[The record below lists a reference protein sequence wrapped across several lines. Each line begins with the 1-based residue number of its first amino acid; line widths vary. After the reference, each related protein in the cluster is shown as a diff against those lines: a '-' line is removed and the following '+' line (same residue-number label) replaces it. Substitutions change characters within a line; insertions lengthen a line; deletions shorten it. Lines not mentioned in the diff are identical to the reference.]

1 MGRLL
6 SRLLGRK
13 EAPLEARSALYSPP
27 GYAEVFGIQ
36 PAASGAHVSPY
47 LAENLSTVLAC
58 VNVISSTMASFT
70 ARTYRVTA
78 TGREELANHPVAR
91 LTRRP
96 NPDQTWPDWMEWT
109 LAQVLLHGNAISTIE
124 HDSAGRPVALQ
135 PIPWGTV
142 QVYRLPS
149 GRLAYDVVQGTG
161 GVRRL
166 FADEVFH
173 LRDRSDDGL
182 IGRSRISR
190 ARDVLGNALALQ
202 EWSGSMWANQATP
215 SGAITVPKNI
225 SPEGFKTFKAQFEQA
240 HVGTR
245 NARRVVFIDEGS
257 QWQPFSISPEDAEML
272 ASRRFTSEE
281 LARLFSVPPPVV
293 GDLAHGTFTNSR
305 EAGRWFAQ
313 FTLSPWARKI
323 EAEFRRSV
331 FGAGSPDC
339 TLEIDMSDLLRGD
352 AEARW
357 QSHKIAVEAGI
368 LEPDEI
374 REVEGWNPR
383 PAGKGGMMGSASP

>member
-6 SRLLGRK
+6 SRILGRK
-13 EAPLEARSALYSPP
+13 EAPVEARSGLYSPP

-36 PAASGAHVSPY
+36 PAASGAYVSPVM
-47 LAENLSTVLAC
+47 AENLATVLAC
-58 VNVISSTMASFT
+58 VNVISGTMAAMTPRVYRAT
-70 ARTYRVTA
+70 AA
-78 TGREELANHPVAR
+78 GREELRDHPVAR

-96 NPDQTWPDWMEWT
+96 NADQTWPDWLEWT
-109 LAQVLLHGNAISTIE
+109 LAQVLLHGNAVSAIE
-124 HDSAGRPVALQ
+124 HDGAGRPVALQ
-135 PIPWGTV
+135 PLPWGTV
-142 QVYRLPS
+142 QLCRLSS

-190 ARDVLGNALALQ
+190 AREVLGNALALQ

-240 HVGTR
+240 HIGAR
-245 NARRVVFIDEGS
+245 NGRRVLFLDEGS
-257 QWQPFSISPEDAEML
+257 QFLPFSISPEDAEVL
-272 ASRRFTSEE
+272 ASRRFTAEE

-313 FTLSPWARKI
+313 FTLAPWARKI

-339 TLEIDMSDLLRGD
+339 TLEIDLSDLLRGD

-357 QSHKIAVEAGI
+357 QSHKIAVESGV
-368 LEPDEI
+368 LDPNEI

-383 PAGKGGMMGSASP
+383 PAQPGMVG